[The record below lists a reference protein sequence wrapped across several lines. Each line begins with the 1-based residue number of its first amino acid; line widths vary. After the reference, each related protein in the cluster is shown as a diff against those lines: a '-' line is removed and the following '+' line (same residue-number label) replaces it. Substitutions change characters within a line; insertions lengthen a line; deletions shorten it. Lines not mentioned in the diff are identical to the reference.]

1 MVSIAYSIAPTAHFK
16 VVQFGS
22 LLLDVCSRLCA
33 HILSDCDGEPA
44 RSQQRRKY
52 NILSQASLL

>member
-1 MVSIAYSIAPTAHFK
+1 MVSGIAYSIAPAAHFK
-16 VVQFGS
+16 A

-33 HILSDCDGEPA
+33 YVLSDCDREPP